1 MKNKPE
7 NTRDK
12 NLNILDIEI
21 KNSYLRK
28 EDELDPI
35 SASIF
40 DKLNNLI
47 EFDSQI
53 IQNLKNILDVEI
65 HNPNYFKLA
74 LIHRSLVP
82 VFQKKLADDKICD
95 LINNERLE
103 YLGDS
108 VFNFIISDYLFH
120 KYPDKKEG
128 ELSPLRSKL
137 INRVILG
144 QAAKKLNLDR
154 FVQTSHN
161 AHKLIEEGNL
171 SIISNTI
178 EAIVGAIYLDSG
190 LETTRVFV
198 IEKILPILNES
209 HAFETSNY
217 KSMLMEFIQSYGVSY
232 PIYKLLAEEG
242 PDHLKRFLVGVF
254 INNKLVGTAIAN
266 SKKDAEQ
273 IAAKKVLDLSK
284 FLL

>member
-1 MKNKPE
+1 VKNKPE
-7 NTRDK
+7 NNRDK
-12 NLNILDIEI
+12 KNNIQDYTAKNL
-21 KNSYLRK
+21 KLRK
-28 EDELDPI
+28 KVDLEPI
-35 SASIF
+35 SAIIF
-40 DKLNNLI
+40 DKLNKLI
-47 EFDSQI
+47 DFDEKSIEELQ
-53 IQNLKNILDVEI
+53 QLLEI
-65 HNPNYFKLA
+65 EINNPNYFKLA
-74 LIHRSLVP
+74 LVHRSLVP
-82 VFQKKLADDKICD
+82 FFQKKLQDDKICD

-128 ELSPLRSKL
+128 ELSPLRAKL

-144 QAAKKLNLDR
+144 EAAKKLNLDK

-161 AHKLIEEGNL
+161 ARKLIEEGNL

-190 LETTRVFV
+190 LEQTKSFV
-198 IEKILPILNES
+198 LNKVLPILNEA
-209 HAFETSNY
+209 HAFDTANY
-217 KSMLMEFIQSYGVSY
+217 KSILMEFVQSYGINF
-232 PIYKLLAEEG
+232 PTYKLLAEEG
-242 PDHLKRFLVGVF
+242 PDHLKRFFIGVY
-254 INNKLVGTAIAN
+254 INNKLFGTAIAN

-273 IAAKKVLDLSK
+273 FAAKKVLDLSN